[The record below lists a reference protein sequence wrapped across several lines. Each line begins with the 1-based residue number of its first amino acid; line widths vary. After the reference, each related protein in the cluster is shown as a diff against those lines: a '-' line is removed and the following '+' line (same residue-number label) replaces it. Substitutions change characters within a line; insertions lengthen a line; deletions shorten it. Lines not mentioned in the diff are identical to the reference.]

1 MGRTSFRISGSQ
13 FSLSRIL
20 APMFGS
26 YTLLAAAST
35 TFFATLSSASKAY
48 NKSAAYETGL
58 QGASPVQK
66 YVAATDFTP

>member
-1 MGRTSFRISGSQ
+1 MGRTSFRISVSRS
-13 FSLSRIL
+13 SLSHTF

-48 NKSAAYETGL
+48 NKSAAYEAGL